1 MRLDVYLAETGLA
14 RSRTHADNL
23 IKLGKVFVNGV
34 PEGKPSRNVSDAETV
49 TVDRADDY
57 ASLGGLKLVKAFDC
71 FGISPAGKVCIDIGA
86 SNGGFTDVMLR
97 GGARKVY
104 CVDIGECA
112 LPEEMRSDE
121 RVAVRDRLNARYL
134 SFEDIG
140 IKADIVTV
148 DVSFISLTYI
158 LPALVQFL
166 DKDSVIIALVKPQ
179 FEVGRAELTKSGIVK
194 SRRAALKAVE
204 NVKTFAGQLGLLS
217 SDTAEAP
224 HPFVNK
230 NYEYL
235 VAFRKK
241 L

>member
-1 MRLDVYLAETGLA
+1 MRENKSIVFDSIFRRTYSRLYFYALSLLSDESDADDVVEEVFAGLWRRMDEIDLEDNIEGFLYRA
-14 RSRTHADNL
+14 VYTRS
-23 IKLGKVFVNGV
+23 VNV
-34 PEGKPSRNVSDAETV
+34 LKRRNVDA
-49 TVDRADDY
+49 
-57 ASLGGLKLVKAFDC
+57 G
-71 FGISPAGKVCIDIGA
+71 
-86 SNGGFTDVMLR
+86 
-97 GGARKVY
+97 
-104 CVDIGECA
+104 
-112 LPEEMRSDE
+112 
-121 RVAVRDRLNARYL
+121 RLAAI
-134 SFEDIG
+134 EDINNMRMEYYSG
-140 IKADIVTV
+140 MNDDIVTV

-194 SRRAALKAVE
+194 SRRAALKAVD
-204 NVKTFAGQLGLLS
+204 NVKTFAGQLGLCV

>member
-1 MRLDVYLAETGLA
+1 MRLDVYLAEYGLA
-14 RSRTHADNL
+14 RSRTHAENL
-23 IKLGKVFVNGV
+23 IKLGKVRVNDV
-34 PEGKPSRNVSDAETV
+34 PAGKPSLSVSGAESI
-49 TVDRADDY
+49 TVDRAEDY
-57 ASLGGLKLVKAFDC
+57 ASLGGLKLVKAFDA
-71 FGISPAGKVCIDIGA
+71 FGITPSGKVCIDIGS

-97 GGARKVY
+97 GGAVKIY

-112 LPEEMRSDE
+112 LSEEMRSDE
-121 RVAVRDRLNARYL
+121 RVAVRDKLNARYL

-140 IKADIVTV
+140 VKADIVTV

-166 DKDSVIIALVKPQ
+166 DKDSVIVALVKPQ
-179 FEVGRAELTKSGIVK
+179 FEVGRAELTKNGIVK
-194 SRRAALKAVE
+194 SRRAAVKATE
-204 NVKTFAGQLGLLS
+204 RVKAFAGELGLTS
-217 SDTAEAP
+217 SDTVEAP
-224 HPFVNK
+224 HPFENK